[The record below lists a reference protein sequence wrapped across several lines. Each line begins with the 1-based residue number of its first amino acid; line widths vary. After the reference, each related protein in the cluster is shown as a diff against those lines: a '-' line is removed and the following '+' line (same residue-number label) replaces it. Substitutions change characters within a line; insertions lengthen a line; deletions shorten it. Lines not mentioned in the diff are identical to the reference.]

1 MNNEEVENLSEQLRI
16 ARNEVK
22 KLREIVTQQASALE
36 QAEETVRK
44 YIAGDAVGLE
54 SGVLQDYVIVMLA
67 DEARQALD
75 KSFDERLK
83 AQSLEL
89 SEDIQAE
96 VQTLEALKSQRQ
108 SELSALQDFIAA
120 RKQALLNEAM
130 SGTGSRDPGTQNG
143 E

>member
-22 KLREIVTQQASALE
+22 KLREVATQQASALE
-36 QAEETVRK
+36 RAEETVRQ
-44 YIAGDAVGLE
+44 YIAGDSVGLE
-54 SGVLQDYVIVMLA
+54 SGVLQDYLIVMLA
-67 DEARQALD
+67 DKARQALD
-75 KSFDERLK
+75 KSFGERLK

-89 SEDIQAE
+89 SESIQEE
-96 VQTLEALKSQRQ
+96 VRTLEALKSQRQ

-120 RKQALLNEAM
+120 RKQALLNEAI
-130 SGTGSRDPGTQNG
+130 SGTGSRDPGAQNG